1 MTGNRRAI
9 TAASA
14 RRHASASTKASAA
27 LARGFTLMELL
38 IVITLIVILAGIAI
52 SSYSTSVRR
61 AKEAV
66 LRENLFRMNDALD
79 QYMADKGKWP
89 PDLSALVTENYLR
102 QIPKDPI
109 TDSTDTWQT
118 QMSEPD
124 PSNPDEVPGISGVKS
139 GAPGTS
145 LEGTNYS
152 DW

>member
-9 TAASA
+9 TAAPA
-14 RRHASASTKASAA
+14 RRHASAKASAA

-66 LRENLFRMNDALD
+66 LRENLFRMNEALD
-79 QYMADKGKWP
+79 QYLADKGKWP

-109 TDSTDTWQT
+109 TDSADTWQT

-139 GAPGTS
+139 GAAGTS

>member
-1 MTGNRRAI
+1 
-9 TAASA
+9 
-14 RRHASASTKASAA
+14 
-27 LARGFTLMELL
+27 MELL

-52 SSYSTSVRR
+52 SSYATSVRR

-118 QMSEPD
+118 VPAEAD
-124 PSNPDEVPGISGVKS
+124 PSNPTAEPGIYDVKS
-139 GAPGTS
+139 GAQGKALDGS
-145 LEGTNYS
+145 NYS

>member
-9 TAASA
+9 TAAPA
-14 RRHASASTKASAA
+14 RRHASAKASAA

-52 SSYSTSVRR
+52 SSHATSVRR

-66 LRENLFRMNDALD
+66 LRENLFRMNEALD
-79 QYMADKGKWP
+79 QYLADKGKWP

>member
-1 MTGNRRAI
+1 VTGNRRAI
-9 TAASA
+9 TAPPA
-14 RRHASASTKASAA
+14 RRHASAKASAA

-52 SSYSTSVRR
+52 SSHATSVRR

-66 LRENLFRMNDALD
+66 LRENLFRMNEALD
-79 QYMADKGKWP
+79 QYLADKGKWP

-109 TDSTDTWQT
+109 TDSADTWQT

-139 GAPGTS
+139 GAAGTS

>member
-1 MTGNRRAI
+1 VTGNRRPFATAPASAI
-9 TAASA
+9 ASA
-14 RRHASASTKASAA
+14 RQ
-27 LARGFTLMELL
+27 ARGFTLMELL

-52 SSYSTSVRR
+52 QMHTTSVRR

-79 QYMADKGKWP
+79 QYLADKGKWP
-89 PDLSALVTENYLR
+89 PDLSSLVTEHYLR

-109 TDSTDTWQT
+109 TDSADTWQT

-139 GAPGTS
+139 GAAGTS

>member
-9 TAASA
+9 TAPPA
-14 RRHASASTKASAA
+14 RRHASAKASAA

-52 SSYSTSVRR
+52 SSHATSVRR

-66 LRENLFRMNDALD
+66 LRENLFRMNEALD
-79 QYMADKGKWP
+79 QYLADKGKWP

-109 TDSTDTWQT
+109 TDSADTWQT

-139 GAPGTS
+139 GAAGTS

>member
-1 MTGNRRAI
+1 MTGNRRPIA
-9 TAASA
+9 TAPASAKASA
-14 RRHASASTKASAA
+14 RQ
-27 LARGFTLMELL
+27 ARGFTLMELL

-52 SSYSTSVRR
+52 QMHTTSVRR

-79 QYMADKGKWP
+79 QYLADKGKWP
-89 PDLSALVTENYLR
+89 PDLSSLVTEHYLR

-109 TDSTDTWQT
+109 TDSADTWQT

-139 GAPGTS
+139 GAPGIS